1 MGNIENF
8 SGKFKIGLILWV
20 FSTRDKGVCVAVEKL
35 IAVKL
40 ITRTAF
46 CNLVNCRSRAAKDFR
61 WQLYVI
67 NCTTYGYE

>member
-35 IAVKL
+35 VAVK
-40 ITRTAF
+40 
-46 CNLVNCRSRAAKDFR
+46 
-61 WQLYVI
+61 VI
-67 NCTTYGYE
+67 KGRRFAS